1 MTKREIA
8 RYLGISTRTVER
20 LSLPFMRVGGQNR
33 YFPSEVERFMRVGP
47 TDPENVI
54 ALHPTG
60 SRGAAA

>member
-8 RYLGISTRTVER
+8 RYLGVSLRTVER

-33 YFPSEVERFMRVGP
+33 YLPSEVQRFLRVGA

-54 ALHPTG
+54 ELRPTG
-60 SRGAAA
+60 SGGAAA